1 MGSTIS
7 LRCHGKGMT
16 LNLPGTPIME
26 AAVVPESVCG
36 TLIDTAFSDAGVS
49 VECQQLVKAIS
60 QSLFHAAANHMEHL
74 VSDKIIAV
82 IYPGHLP
89 GSCKAL
95 DFQLAGYP
103 SDVYFYL
110 STQMTNYATL
120 ECSRIKDRK
129 KEVYYVV
136 CPLVTEYDALPPRG
150 KIRIDRKRRK
160 NPMIGVL
167 QKMMKFTE
175 SLPDDAIVEMH
186 AT

>member
-110 STQMTNYATL
+110 SIHGVWL
-120 ECSRIKDRK
+120 VLSVLLPVVVVVVVVPE
-129 KEVYYVV
+129 KEWR
-136 CPLVTEYDALPPRG
+136 TT
-150 KIRIDRKRRK
+150 I
-160 NPMIGVL
+160 
-167 QKMMKFTE
+167 
-175 SLPDDAIVEMH
+175 
-186 AT
+186 